1 MSIFSR
7 MTDIINSNL
16 NALLDKAEDPEKM
29 VRLIIQE
36 MEETLVEVRTT
47 SARTIADKKELVRR
61 RDWLKEESGEWERKA
76 EVAIRKGRD
85 DLARAALVERN
96 KAAES
101 AEGAT
106 RELQLLEETLA
117 KLSEDTAALQMKIKD
132 AKTRQNAIIM
142 RGKAAKTRLGV
153 KRQLNDANLD
163 DAIHRFEQYERKMD
177 DLEGQI
183 EAFDLGQRTLADE
196 IKELEGGEKID
207 EDLAALK
214 ARVGGPSQSGTS
226 STGGSQSN

>member
-47 SARTIADKKELVRR
+47 SARTIADRKELVRR

-76 EVAIRKGRD
+76 EVAVRKGRD

-214 ARVGGPSQSGTS
+214 ARVGGPSQSGAP

>member
-61 RDWLKEESGEWERKA
+61 RDWLKEEAGEWERKA

-96 KAAES
+96 KASES
-101 AEGAT
+101 TESAT

-117 KLSEDTAALQMKIKD
+117 KLSEDTGALQNKIKD

-196 IKELEGGEKID
+196 IKDLEGGEKID
-207 EDLAALK
+207 EDLKALK
-214 ARVGGPSQSGTS
+214 ARVGGGQSS
-226 STGGSQSN
+226 GGSQSN

>member
-1 MSIFSR
+1 MSVFSR

-101 AEGAT
+101 AESAAH
-106 RELQLLEETLA
+106 ELQLLEETLA

-214 ARVGGPSQSGTS
+214 ARVGGPSQSA
-226 STGGSQSN
+226 N